1 MHTMREQVEQIRGR
15 LCAYNERAGGT
26 DQRGT
31 MCIQYESRRNRSEG
45 DYVHTMRGQ
54 VEQIR
59 GGLCTYN
66 ERAGGT
72 DQRGT
77 MYIQ

>member
-1 MHTMREQVEQIRGR
+1 
-15 LCAYNERAGGT
+15 
-26 DQRGT
+26 
-31 MCIQYESRRNRSEG
+31 
-45 DYVHTMRGQ
+45 MRGQ
-54 VEQIR
+54 VEQIG

-66 ERAGGT
+66 ERAGGP

>member
-1 MHTMREQVEQIRGR
+1 MDQIRGG
-15 LCAYNERAGGT
+15 LCTYNERAGGT
-26 DQRGT
+26 DQR
-31 MCIQYESRRNRSEG
+31 

-66 ERAGGT
+66 ERAGGP

>member
-1 MHTMREQVEQIRGR
+1 M
-15 LCAYNERAGGT
+15 
-26 DQRGT
+26 
-31 MCIQYESRRNRSEG
+31 
-45 DYVHTMRGQ
+45 HTMRGQ

-59 GGLCTYN
+59 GGLCAHN

>member
-1 MHTMREQVEQIRGR
+1 MRGRVEQIS
-15 LCAYNERAGGT
+15 GG
-26 DQRGT
+26 Q
-31 MCIQYESRRNRSEG
+31 
-45 DYVHTMRGQ
+45 
-54 VEQIR
+54 
-59 GGLCTYN
+59 CTYN